1 MFDNLDL
8 TLVNWSRLQFA
19 VTAMYHWLF
28 VPLTLGLSFIIAFME
43 TLYVRTG
50 DEKWKKIT
58 KFWMRLFGINFAIGV
73 ATGLILEF
81 QFGTNWSNYSWFVG
95 DIFGAPLAIEGI
107 MAFFMESTFIA
118 VMFFGWDKV
127 SKGFHL
133 TSTWLTAI
141 GSNLSA
147 VWILVANAWMQN
159 PTGMHFNPDMARN
172 EMTNFWDVFLSQTAV
187 DKFMHTVMSSYI
199 LAAVF
204 VIGVSSWYLIKK
216 REQLLAKRSIMI
228 ASIFG
233 LIATLFTIQTGD
245 SSARDISEVQPM
257 KFAAMEGHF
266 TGAEASALIIMGFV
280 GDTKTAFIDPAIDPA
295 PKSPI
300 KYSIEVPGLLS
311 LMTTYKLDSYIPGI
325 NDYLFGNKKYGI
337 LSTEEKIRRG
347 YEAQQKLLAYK
358 KAMSMNSPAADTLR
372 TYFKDKEWLAST
384 FKYFGYGSY
393 YHTDDIV
400 LKTNITKVVPPIGLV
415 FYSFHIMIGLGLWFL
430 LLFMVMLY
438 LVFKNK
444 LEQQKIWLY
453 AALWSIPLAYIA
465 SEIGWIVSE
474 VGRQPWTI
482 QDLMTCSQSVTNIN
496 SNSVMFTCLLF
507 GVVFTVLLIAEISI
521 ILKQISKG
529 TNEGE
534 K

>member
-1 MFDNLDL
+1 MFDNLDFS
-8 TLVNWSRLQFA
+8 LVNWSRLQFA

-50 DEKWKKIT
+50 DEKWKQIT
-58 KFWMRLFGINFAIGV
+58 KYWMRLFGINFAIGV

-118 VMFFGWDKV
+118 VMFFGWNKV

-133 TSTWLTAI
+133 TATWLTAI

-172 EMTNFWDVFLSQTAV
+172 EMTNFWAVFLSQTAV
-187 DKFMHTVMSSYI
+187 DKFMHTTMSSYI
-199 LAAVF
+199 LAAIF
-204 VIGVSSWYLIKK
+204 VIGISSWYLIKK

-233 LIATLFTIQTGD
+233 LLAVLFTIQTGD
-245 SSARDISEVQPM
+245 SSARDVAKVQPV

-266 TGAEASALIIMGFV
+266 TGSEASPLILMGFV
-280 GDTKTAFIDPAIDPA
+280 GDTETAYIDPAIDPA
-295 PKSPI
+295 PVSPV
-300 KYSIEVPGLLS
+300 KYRIEIPGLLS
-311 LMTTYKLDSYIPGI
+311 LMTTYELNSYIPGL
-325 NDYLFGNKKYGI
+325 NDYLYGNAKHSI
-337 LSTEEKIRRG
+337 LSTEEKIIRG
-347 YEAQQKLLAYK
+347 HEAQQKLLAYK
-358 KAMSMNSPAADTLR
+358 QAMAEDSPTADTLR
-372 TYFKDKEWLAST
+372 AYFQDTEWLAST

-393 YHTDDIV
+393 YNSDSAL
-400 LKTNITKVVPPIGLV
+400 LKANITKVIPPIGLV
-415 FYSFHIMIGLGLWFL
+415 FYSFHLMVALGFWFL
-430 LLFMVMLY
+430 LLFIVMLY
-438 LVFKNK
+438 FVFKDK
-444 LEQQKIWLY
+444 LEHQRLWLY
-453 AALWSIPLAYIA
+453 ASLWSIPLAYIS
-465 SEIGWIVSE
+465 SEAGWIVNE

-482 QDLMTCSQSVTNIN
+482 QDLMTCSQSVTNLD
-496 SNSVMFTCLLF
+496 SYSVMITCLLF
-507 GVVFTVLLIAEISI
+507 GVVFTILLIAEIKI
-521 ILKQISKG
+521 ILRQISKG
-529 TNEGE
+529 TKEGE
-534 K
+534 